1 MVGDRV
7 EIVLIELNKITPN
20 EYNPNVVSDDILA
33 KLRAEIGQKGVC
45 VPIIVRRW
53 GNDGYKIVDGYHR
66 WLICRDL
73 GWREIPCIIADFDE
87 KEAKIKT
94 LQLNYMRG
102 SAVPLKLA
110 SLIYD
115 LSKEIKLEDLARR
128 LPYEEVQLQ
137 DNLELL
143 KLPEDYGK
151 ATEEQAIQEKETLPS
166 VISFVLY
173 KKQVEVV
180 EKAIRLAIKILPEG
194 TKNQRA
200 VAVETICTYFIERQG
215 VEI

>member
-1 MVGDRV
+1 M
-7 EIVLIELNKITPN
+7 
-20 EYNPNVVSDDILA
+20 
-33 KLRAEIGQKGVC
+33 
-45 VPIIVRRW
+45 
-53 GNDGYKIVDGYHR
+53 
-66 WLICRDL
+66 
-73 GWREIPCIIADFDE
+73 
-87 KEAKIKT
+87 
-94 LQLNYMRG
+94 
-102 SAVPLKLA
+102 PLKLA